1 MTTTGIVLCGG
12 RSSRMGR
19 DKPWLPWQGR
29 PVLAHVVDR
38 LAQAV
43 DELVVVC
50 APGQSL
56 PPTPAR
62 QVEDAEEGLGPLA
75 GICAGLAASAPGLAF
90 VTAADAPFLTP
101 DFVRAMLATGGAAAP
116 ESDGRVHPLSAAY
129 PSGAAGQARALLDAG
144 RRRPLD
150 LLERLD
156 FQRLLLSDL
165 PDPASVNGFN
175 TPDEYLAAA
184 RDDAPEATAQVAF
197 VAQETS
203 PPPCPVPIGT
213 LSEIL
218 RAAGA
223 EPKFFDGQEL
233 AAPYTARLN
242 GEGILRAMQVPIGA
256 GEEVTIVEETSPTAP
271 GSARERTKA

>member
-144 RRRPLD
+144 RRRPLGAVA
-150 LLERLD
+150 R
-156 FQRLLLSDL
+156 FSATTV
-165 PDPASVNGFN
+165 ASNARWGSWRWGRGC
-175 TPDEYLAAA
+175 AA
-184 RDDAPEATAQVAF
+184 RRPDSFARRLESRNTTA
-197 VAQETS
+197 
-203 PPPCPVPIGT
+203 
-213 LSEIL
+213 
-218 RAAGA
+218 RAA
-223 EPKFFDGQEL
+223 
-233 AAPYTARLN
+233 R
-242 GEGILRAMQVPIGA
+242 
-256 GEEVTIVEETSPTAP
+256 
-271 GSARERTKA
+271 